1 MRLFIAVELPNEII
15 KHFEFLQSKLKTEFA
30 SQTLSRQQ
38 HLTLKFLGNLDSA
51 DEVVELLKK
60 VSFDPFEVSL
70 SKSGVFPDE
79 IYTRVVW
86 VGVEPEKPFVDLQ
99 KKIEDVL
106 FPLNIRNDHP
116 FNPHIT
122 LSRVKFVKDKVEFKK
137 VLKTIHPEPIKFK
150 VDSFKLI
157 KSDLTPSGPI
167 YTVLA
172 SF

>member
-1 MRLFIAVELPNEII
+1 MRLFIAVELPDEVI
-15 KHFEFLQSKLKTEFA
+15 KHFSFLQSKLKSSEVD
-30 SQTLSRQQ
+30 QTFSWHQ
-38 HLTLKFLGNLDSA
+38 HITLKFLGNLDSA
-51 DEVVELLKK
+51 DEVVELLKNI
-60 VSFDPFEVSL
+60 SFDAFEVSL
-70 SKSGVFPDE
+70 SKSGVFPSED
-79 IYTRVVW
+79 IVRVVW
-86 VGVEPEKPFVDLQ
+86 VGVEPENPLIELQ

-106 FPLNIRNDHP
+106 HPLNIRNDHP

-137 VLKTIHPEPIKFK
+137 ILHSLHPEPIKFK

-157 KSDLTPSGPI
+157 KSDLTPMGPI